1 MGTTLAPQGVTT
13 RPISP
18 RTQLRTAW
26 RRLAKAERGRL
37 FLFLPVA
44 AGGAILL
51 YFSLPT
57 EPAPWIGPAASLAS
71 ALLLTILWRLRPA
84 RIPCALLL
92 AASLGFT
99 RAQLQTASQPPL
111 MHVPYHAVT
120 LTGRIGAI
128 DLLATGRRI
137 LITHPSLDGGP
148 AQARAIRVKL
158 RATDHIPLHDGAKIR
173 LRALLF
179 GPGRT
184 AYPGGWNFGRNQFFS
199 NLGAVGFS
207 LSPVTITAPG
217 QPGWRD
223 GLRQLRQ
230 TIAARILAR
239 LPISTGSIA
248 VTLLTGFEQA
258 IPAAERQAFV
268 TAGLAHLLA
277 VAGLH
282 IGIVMATI
290 YALAR
295 FLAGYSEWLLL
306 RIPAKFIASIA
317 AFIGGCAYAAL
328 TGFHIPI
335 LRSLA
340 MAALVLIGILIGR
353 RAFSLRGLAIAAMA
367 LMLLN
372 PSALTG
378 PSFQM
383 SFSAVLALIAGYE
396 AIGPHLQPRPERRL
410 KGLGR
415 HVAALAYTSFLAG
428 GASMPFAAYHFQQI
442 QPYYILA
449 NLIAVPLT
457 GLLILPLGLL
467 ALALM
472 PLHLARVALIPMGWF
487 IRLILDLTHL
497 VSQFPHALILV
508 RPFPGLAVALIALG
522 LAVIGLL
529 RTRARLI
536 GLAPLAL
543 GLLLASQTA
552 APTALVSARGN
563 LTAINTHQQT
573 LILVAGRRDIF
584 LLHQWRPLWPDQ
596 PMIIHRAT
604 HFCPSGVCRFDHGAI
619 LYLLSRQALT
629 AQTGPAQGCGPV
641 RLIISPR
648 PLHHLCAGPGI
659 TEIDR
664 FTVWRNGA
672 IALTLHRHSI
682 TSRTDR
688 MIEGARPWIPAWPP
702 R

>member
-13 RPISP
+13 RPISLG
-18 RTQLRTAW
+18 TLLTTAW

-44 AGGAILL
+44 AGSAILL

-57 EPAPWIGPAASLAS
+57 EPAPWIGSAASLVS
-71 ALLLTILWRLRPA
+71 ALLLIVLWRLRPA

-99 RAQLQTASQPPL
+99 RAQLQTAAQPPL
-111 MHVPYHAVT
+111 LHVPYHAVT
-120 LTGRIGAI
+120 LTGRISAI

-137 LITHPSLDGGP
+137 LITHPSLNGGP

-158 RATDHIPLHDGAKIR
+158 RATDHTPLHDGTKIR
-173 LRALLF
+173 MRALLF

-207 LSPVTITAPG
+207 LSPVTITQQG
-217 QPGWRD
+217 QPNWRD
-223 GLRQLRQ
+223 ALRALRQ

-248 VTLLTGFEQA
+248 VTLLTGFEQS
-258 IPAAERQAFV
+258 IPASERQAFV

-372 PSALTG
+372 PSAVPG

-396 AIGPHLQPRPERRL
+396 VIGHHLQPRPERRL
-410 KGLGR
+410 RGLGR
-415 HVAALAYTSFLAG
+415 HIAALAYTSFLAG

-457 GLLILPLGLL
+457 ALLILPLGLL

-472 PLHLARVALIPMGWF
+472 PLHLARFALIPMGWF

-497 VSQFPHALILV
+497 VGQFPHALILV
-508 RPFPGLAVALIALG
+508 RPFPGFAVAAIALG
-522 LAVIGLL
+522 LAGLGLL
-529 RTRARLI
+529 RSRARLI
-536 GLAPLAL
+536 GLAPILL
-543 GLLLASQTA
+543 GLAVASHTS
-552 APTALVSARGN
+552 APTALISARGN
-563 LTAINTHQQT
+563 LTAIHTHHQT
-573 LILVAGRRDIF
+573 LILVAGRRDTF
-584 LLHQWRPLWPDQ
+584 LLQQWRPLWPSQ
-596 PMIIHRAT
+596 NFTIHRAA
-604 HFCPSGVCRFDHGAI
+604 HFCAKGVCRFDHGAI
-619 LYLLSRQALT
+619 LYALNRQAL
-629 AQTGPAQGCGPV
+629 AAQGCGAA
-641 RLIISPR
+641 RLVISPH

-672 IALTLHRHSI
+672 IALTLHRHRI
-682 TSRTDR
+682 TRRTDR
-688 MIEGARPWIPAWPP
+688 TIEGVRPWVPAWPP